1 MDLSIVVVSW
11 NTRALTL
18 DGLESLAS
26 AAAGAADDAVPS
38 VEVLLVDNG
47 STDGTAAAV
56 AARFPS
62 VRVIASPRNLGFAA
76 GCNAGVRVASG
87 RHVLFL
93 NSDARLGRETLRG
106 CVEYLDRHGDVGVV
120 GPQLL
125 HPDGRRRNSIHN
137 APTLISELVPKPLL
151 QFLFRR
157 RFPSHR
163 WVGERPIDVEAVT
176 GAAFFARAAAIRDV
190 GPLPEDY
197 FLFLE
202 ETDWCL
208 RMRRA
213 GWRVVHLPAL
223 FACHVAGASSKQRD
237 PALARIEYH
246 RSLYHFFRVNRG
258 TGSMAMVFALRLL
271 KTALYLAARA
281 PAALRGDARGRAR
294 LAVQRDVL
302 AWHLRGCPQSV
313 GFAATSVPAASADP
327 VPGR

>member
-1 MDLSIVVVSW
+1 MDLSIVIVSW

-18 DGLESLAS
+18 DCLAS
-26 AAAGAADDAVPS
+26 LEVALVDAGVAMVA
-38 VEVLLVDNG
+38 EVLVVDNA
-47 STDGTAAAV
+47 SSDGTVAAI

-76 GCNAGVRVASG
+76 GCNAGVRAASG

-93 NSDARLGRETLRG
+93 NSDARIDGQALGG
-106 CVEYLDRHGDVGVV
+106 CVDFLDHHADVGVV

-125 HPDGRRRNSIHN
+125 DVAGRRRNSIHN
-137 APTLISELVPKPLL
+137 APTLTSELVPKALL

-157 RFPSHR
+157 RFPSRR
-163 WVGERPIDVEAVT
+163 WVGDRPLDVEAVT
-176 GAAFFARAAAIRDV
+176 GAAFFARATAIAEV

-213 GWRVVHLPAL
+213 GWRVVHLPTF
-223 FACHVAGASSKQRD
+223 FAVHIAGASSKRRD
-237 PALARIEYH
+237 PALTRIEYH

-258 TGSMAMVFALRLL
+258 MGSTAMVFALRLL
-271 KTALYLAARA
+271 KTVFYLIVRV
-281 PAALRGDARGRAR
+281 PVGLVGGERGRASLR
-294 LAVQRDVL
+294 VHRSVL
-302 AWHLRGCPQSV
+302 AWHLRGCPRSV
-313 GFAATSVPAASADP
+313 GFAASSVSAVAVDP
-327 VPGR
+327 VSGR

>member
-1 MDLSIVVVSW
+1 MDLSIVIVSW

-18 DGLESLAS
+18 DCLAS
-26 AAAGAADDAVPS
+26 LEQALTGTGS
-38 VEVLLVDNG
+38 VEGCEVLVVDNA
-47 STDGTAAAV
+47 SSDGTAAAI
-56 AARFPS
+56 AAQLPA

-76 GCNAGVRVASG
+76 GCNAALRVATG

-93 NSDARLGRETLRG
+93 NSDARIDGEAIRG
-106 CVEYLDRHGDVGVV
+106 CVDYLDRQSDVAVV

-137 APTLISELVPKPLL
+137 APTLTSELVPKPLL

-163 WVGERPIDVEAVT
+163 WIGEQPLDVEAVT
-176 GAAFFARAAAIRDV
+176 GAAFFVRSAAIADV

-223 FACHVAGASSKQRD
+223 FAVHVAGASSKLKD
-237 PALARIEYH
+237 PALTRIEYH
-246 RSLYHFFRVNRG
+246 RSLYHYFRVNRG
-258 TGSMAMVFALRLL
+258 MGSMATVFTLRLF
-271 KTALYLAARA
+271 KTLVYLMLAV
-281 PAALRGDARGRAR
+281 PAALLGSERSRAR
-294 LAVQRDVL
+294 LRMHGDVL
-302 AWHLRGCPQSV
+302 AWHLRGCPRSV
-313 GFAATSVPAASADP
+313 GFAAASQSAASAAPD
-327 VPGR
+327 PGR